1 MAGLIDNGAT
11 FGLCYTT
18 GSGLQWDSEIG
29 GSGLILN
36 PGEDVSGDILLE
48 SSGKIL
54 LEDGTSFI
62 LLE

>member
-1 MAGLIDNGAT
+1 MPGLIDNGAVE
-11 FGLCYTT
+11 GLCYTT
-18 GSGLQWDSEIG
+18 GSGLQWESKIG
-29 GSGLILN
+29 GSTLLLN
-36 PGEDVSGDILLE
+36 PGEDLTGVILLE